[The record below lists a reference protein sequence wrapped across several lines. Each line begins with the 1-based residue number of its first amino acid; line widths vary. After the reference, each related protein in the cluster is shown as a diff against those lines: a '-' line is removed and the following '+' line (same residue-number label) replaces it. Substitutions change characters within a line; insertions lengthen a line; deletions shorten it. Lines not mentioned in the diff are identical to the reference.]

1 MITVY
6 GYDKDSDIYD
16 KLTQTDN
23 DKAQYEL
30 VWCARM
36 LVHRARSTSGNEY
49 DWLCVTK
56 DNRDPEEDILM
67 YLYDGTIVL
76 HSRDGKYRFEKPE
89 DILSW
94 DFDFIKW

>member
-56 DNRDPEEDILM
+56 DDRCPEEDILM
-67 YLYDGTIVL
+67 YLYDNTIVL

>member
-6 GYDKDSDIYD
+6 GYDKDNDIYD

-36 LVHRARSTSGNEY
+36 LVHRARSTSGNE
-49 DWLCVTK
+49 L
-56 DNRDPEEDILM
+56 
-67 YLYDGTIVL
+67 
-76 HSRDGKYRFEKPE
+76 EK
-89 DILSW
+89 
-94 DFDFIKW
+94 